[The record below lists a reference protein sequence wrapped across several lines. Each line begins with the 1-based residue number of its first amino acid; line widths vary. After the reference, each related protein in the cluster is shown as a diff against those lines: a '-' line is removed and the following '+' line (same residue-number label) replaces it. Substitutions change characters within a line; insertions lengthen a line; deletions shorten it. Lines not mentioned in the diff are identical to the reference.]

1 VLTSGEFISHY
12 RIVSSLG
19 AGGMGEVYLAED
31 TKLDRKVAL
40 KVLIPEVAS
49 DKDRL
54 KRFVRE
60 AKAASALNH
69 PNILTVYEIGSFAGS
84 EYISTE
90 LINGETL
97 RDRLKREPLSLREAL
112 TALTQV
118 TAALCASHE
127 AGIIHRDIKPENIMI
142 RRDGLVK
149 VLDFGLAKM
158 SPISAASVEV
168 TMPQIN
174 TKPGMIVGT
183 IAYMSPEQAR
193 GRQIDPRSDI
203 FSLGIVMFELFSGR
217 RPFEGENQLELIS
230 SILKD
235 EAPPLRQLVPD
246 IPQELERIVEK
257 SLRKDRDHR
266 YQHVKDLH
274 IDLEDLADE
283 IKFESKANKSVQPT
297 IDADAH
303 TTIPSNLRSAFT
315 TGISKT
321 RRFTLLHA
329 MIFVVLAAVSVGAV
343 WFFGPSRIA
352 MPEFQTTEIA
362 SWSSTP
368 GELTSSASFSP
379 DGKLIAFTSTKSGTK
394 SIWVKQIGSS
404 DPIQITNDQF
414 SNSDPIWSPK
424 GDEIAFVSLRSREDG
439 ALTGGIWRIG
449 ALGGTAV
456 SVAPIA
462 DGSLKLRRWGVSG
475 KIYYELKGEL
485 YALEISN
492 GNSEKVT
499 DLVNRSAKSVSIG
512 PDERSITYAVAS
524 GERWQIFKMENAAAT
539 PIEVA
544 SGAGRL
550 DSYILAHGTSR
561 IFFNTTVESKPQ
573 IWATVPG
580 SGRNDRI
587 LIPETESSLLDAA
600 PDGRSFIL
608 GTAKE
613 DSQLWSVSAATGV
626 ERSVARDVNAKLWP
640 AISNDN
646 ERITYQ
652 SVRNLS
658 SGNRVLRSSIV
669 VKSMRQGTDGER
681 PIMLTEEGYLASW
694 SPDGR
699 TIAFLKQVGDNE
711 IGLFTVDSSGGGVK
725 QVAKAGVTQI
735 GYSPLPYNHTESR
748 AFSWSPDGT
757 QIAFI
762 AEREGVQNV
771 WVTAVRDGTERQL
784 TSYSQGGVSLYCPTW
799 SASGKSVAFTFQNQ
813 TRDKSGLITRG
824 LRIADTVDGQVNEI
838 FSTGKRF
845 RLLGWT
851 FDENGLIIAEPSKEF
866 SVLPPETTISRVPLT
881 KGSPVE
887 VSRIGN
893 LYYYNI
899 FLSADRKQIAYA
911 ARNGDVDNVWV
922 MPVASGNPSKL
933 TNNNDPGT
941 YISQL
946 AWTPDGSSIAYAK
959 QTRFALLSLVSEVQ

>member
-1 VLTSGEFISHY
+1 MLTSGEFISHY

-40 KVLIPEVAS
+40 KVLLPEVAT

-69 PNILTVYEIGSFAGS
+69 PNILTVYEIGSFGGS

-97 RDRLKREPLSLREAL
+97 RERMKREPLSLREAL
-112 TALTQV
+112 MTLTQV
-118 TAALCASHE
+118 TAALSASHE

-158 SPISAASVEV
+158 SPLSAASAEV

-203 FSLGIVMFELFSGR
+203 FSLGIVMFELCSGK

-235 EAPPLRQLVPD
+235 EAPPLRQLVPE
-246 IPQELERIVEK
+246 IPHELERIVEK

-283 IKFESKANKSVQPT
+283 IKFESKANKSVHPT

-303 TTIPSNLRSAFT
+303 TTIPSNLRSAFA

-343 WFFGPSRIA
+343 WFFGPNRNPT
-352 MPEFQTTEIA
+352 PEFQTTEIA

-368 GELTSSASFSP
+368 GEMTSFASFSP
-379 DGKLIAFTSTKSGTK
+379 DGKLIAFTSTKTGTK
-394 SIWVKQIGSS
+394 SIWVKQTGSS
-404 DPIQITNDQF
+404 DPIQITHDEF

-424 GDEIAFVSLRSREDG
+424 GDEIAFVSLRSRENG
-439 ALTGGIWRIG
+439 AMAGGIWRIG

-462 DGSLKLRRWGVSG
+462 DGSLKLRRWGASG
-475 KIYYELKGEL
+475 KIYYELKGDL
-485 YALEISN
+485 YALEIAS
-492 GNSEKVT
+492 GISEKVT
-499 DLVNRSAKSVSIG
+499 ALATRLERSLSIG
-512 PDERSITYAVAS
+512 PDEKSITYAV
-524 GERWQIFKMENAAAT
+524 GNDEKWQIFKMENAAGT
-539 PIEVA
+539 PVEIA
-544 SGAGRL
+544 SGTGRL
-550 DSYILAHGTSR
+550 DSYSWAHGKGR
-561 IFFNTTVESKPQ
+561 VFFNTTVESKPQ

-580 SGRNDRI
+580 SRRNDRI
-587 LIPETESSLLDAA
+587 LIPETDSTLLDAA

-613 DSQLWSVSAATGV
+613 ESHLWSVAVATGV
-626 ERSVARDVNAKLWP
+626 ESSLARDVNAKLWP
-640 AISNDN
+640 SISNDG
-646 ERITYQ
+646 EKVAYQ
-652 SVRNLS
+652 YVKILS
-658 SGNRVLRSSIV
+658 SGNRVLQSGIV
-669 VKSMRQGTDGER
+669 VKSMRSGTDGER
-681 PIMLTEEGYLASW
+681 PILLTEEGYLASW

-699 TIAFLKQVGDNE
+699 TIAFLKQLDDKS
-711 IGLFTVDSSGGGVK
+711 IRLFTVDSSGGGIK
-725 QVAKAGVTQI
+725 QIAKAGVTQI

-748 AFSWSPDGT
+748 AFSWSPDGS

-762 AEREGVQNV
+762 AEREGAQNV
-771 WVTAVRDGTERQL
+771 WLTSVQDGTETQL
-784 TSYSQGGVSLYCPTW
+784 TKYTQSGVSLYCPTW
-799 SASGKSVAFTFQNQ
+799 SAGGKGVAFTFQNQ
-813 TRDKSGLITRG
+813 VRDSSGGFTRG
-824 LRIADTVDGQVNEI
+824 LRIVDAEGGPVNEV
-838 FSTGKRF
+838 FSTSKRF

-851 FDENGLIIAEPSKEF
+851 SDENGLMIAEPSKEF
-866 SVLPPETTISRVPLT
+866 SVLPPETLISRVPLA

-911 ARNGDVDNVWV
+911 ARNGDVDNIWV
-922 MPVASGNPSKL
+922 MSAAGGTPRKL
-933 TNNNDPGT
+933 TSNNDPGT

-946 AWTPDGSSIAYAK
+946 AWTPNGSSIAYAK
-959 QTRFALLSLVSEVQ
+959 QTRFGLLSLVTEIQ